1 MATNRFSHCSFLD
14 QSRNGLCDSL
24 PNRRCLSGHLR
35 RRVRRRSP
43 SRPWKTALLVTL
55 GLATAGYSKKQAKMP
70 ATSPWNLD
78 QLTTNV
84 PEMQWED
91 AEAEAPQ
98 PVRPLTFAGEAFKGF
113 PTSVFAWYA
122 SPATLDHSKADSKF
136 PGIVLVHGGGDT
148 AFRQWASRD
157 RK

>member
-1 MATNRFSHCSFLD
+1 MPFGVPSPPRSTSFRT
-14 QSRNGLCDSL
+14 Q
-24 PNRRCLSGHLR
+24 
-35 RRVRRRSP
+35 
-43 SRPWKTALLVTL
+43 KTKPPLEDRIVGITTR